1 MSKKNKI
8 LIVSESIDLNDSSAT
23 KGRVALIQNL
33 KRSGYDVKVYHY
45 TRKSIKLEGID
56 CIAIPEKKATL
67 FYVLSK
73 IILVFF
79 RLTKIN
85 INPFIEKRLG
95 FSFAFFND
103 VYSIKEGLKK
113 ETNFN
118 PDWVITLSKAASF
131 RVHKALLKLPHWHS
145 KWLAYVHDPYPM
157 HFYPRPY
164 NWVEPGYYQKQEF
177 FREVSKKSAHTIFP
191 SQLLMKWMGS
201 YYPDFLERGIV
212 IPHQISN
219 GTKINQ
225 NTPVYFKKD
234 YFTILHAGSLMKP
247 RNPSG
252 LVEGFQQFLEAN
264 PDAKANSQLLIL
276 GKKEY
281 FDDYLEAKQREIQ
294 QLYLSSG
301 YVSFDDVQCMQNKT
315 SVNVILEAKSEISPF
330 LPGKFPHCVKANKP
344 ILYLG
349 PKQSECLRLLGE
361 SYAYA
366 SEIDEVNR
374 IAKHI
379 EQMYINWKNQSELQF
394 LNMPDLEFYLSKDNL
409 QHVIDNIIE

>member
-1 MSKKNKI
+1 MKKAKKI
-8 LIVSESIDLNDSSAT
+8 LIITESINVEDSSGSKANVDII
-23 KGRVALIQNL
+23 KNL

-45 TRKSIKLEGID
+45 TRKSIKLKGMD
-56 CIAIPEKKATL
+56 CIAIPEQKATL

-103 VYSIKEGLKK
+103 VFSIKKGLKK

-145 KWLAYVHDPYPM
+145 KWLAYIHDPYPM

-177 FREVSKKSAHTIFP
+177 FREVSKKSAHAIFP
-191 SQLLMKWMGS
+191 SQLLMEWMGS

-219 GTKINQ
+219 GAKINQ
-225 NTPVYFKKD
+225 NAPAYFKKD

-252 LVEGFQQFLEAN
+252 LVEGFQQFLSTN
-264 PDAKANSQLLIL
+264 PQAKANSQLLIL
-276 GKKEY
+276 GKKDF
-281 FDDYLEAKQREIQ
+281 FDDYLNAKQSEIQ

-301 YVSFDDVQCMQNKT
+301 YVSFDDVQCMQNET

-361 SYAYA
+361 PYSYAA
-366 SEIDEVNR
+366 EIDEVNS

-379 EQMYINWKNQSELQF
+379 EQMYINWKNQSEQQF
-394 LNMPDLEFYLSKDNL
+394 LNRPDLEVYLSYNNL
-409 QHVIDNIIE
+409 KETIENLNA